1 MWWRVTSLSRLPG
14 TLADA
19 GKYYSRAE
27 VPPKCY
33 FTVALE
39 RTNSN
44 GVGLVMD
51 RWHSVF
57 NRPSGTSFDL
67 EKKSI
72 ITSYVLIVEN
82 EIFSRLHAV
91 DLVKA
96 AGYRAIEASNADE
109 AIAILEARKD
119 IRIVF
124 TDIEMPGSMDGL
136 KLARA
141 IRDRWP
147 PIELILTSG
156 YVDVPEND
164 IPERG
169 LFFSK
174 PYRDREIESALQQFA
189 S

>member
-1 MWWRVTSLSRLPG
+1 LQSANAKPG
-14 TLADA
+14 WAEIPSSATFLLAHPEVPADQDLERSTLIWVL
-19 GKYYSRAE
+19 YSRSAHRS
-27 VPPKCY
+27 Y
-33 FTVALE
+33 FQGEILIAA
-39 RTNSN
+39 SQ
-44 GVGLVMD
+44 
-51 RWHSVF
+51 
-57 NRPSGTSFDL
+57 P
-67 EKKSI
+67 
-72 ITSYVLIVEN
+72 YVLVVED
-82 EIFSRLHAV
+82 EFFSRMHAA
-91 DLVKA
+91 DLVEA
-96 AGYRAIEASNADE
+96 AGYRAIEVSNADE

-124 TDIEMPGSMDGL
+124 TDIDMPGSMDGL

-156 YVDVPEND
+156 HFDVPKSA

-174 PYRDREIESALQQFA
+174 PYRDREIVCALQKFA